1 MKILRDAS
9 ELAPLSGRACVAIG
23 FFDGVHLGHQQIL
36 RQTISDA
43 AEHEAASVVVT
54 FENHPAGIIAPER
67 APRLLQSTEQRLE
80 TIRALGA
87 DAMLLLRF
95 DQRLSRQTGE
105 AFVRTLTAG
114 FGHVCSVCV
123 GGGFT
128 FGHKR
133 SGNVDLLRRLGA
145 DLGFQVH
152 GLSAVAL
159 DGETVSSTRIRAA
172 VREGDFDAASQMLGR
187 PYELSG
193 TVVKGDQLG
202 RRLGFP
208 TANLDVAGLVIPPN
222 GVYAAHAAAAG
233 GVHRAAV
240 NIGVRP
246 SVATASP
253 EPRVEACLL
262 DFDDDLYGRTVNLT
276 FHSRLRDE
284 QKFDSLDALK
294 EQIARDITATRQ
306 AFE

>member
-9 ELAPLSGRACVAIG
+9 ELAPVSDRACVAIG

-36 RQTISDA
+36 RQAISDA

-54 FENHPAGIIAPER
+54 FENHPAGVVAPER
-67 APRLLQSTEQRLE
+67 APRLIQSTEQRLE
-80 TIRALGA
+80 SIRALGA

-95 DQRLSRQTGE
+95 DRELSRRTGE
-105 AFVRTLTAG
+105 DFVRRLVSG
-114 FGHVCSVCV
+114 LGQVCSVCV

-133 SGNVDLLRRLGA
+133 SGNVDLLRSLGA

-152 GLSAVAL
+152 GLAAVAL

-172 VREGDFDAASQMLGR
+172 VTRGEFDVAGQMLGR

-193 TVVKGDQLG
+193 AVIQGDQLG
-202 RRLGFP
+202 RQLGFP
-208 TANLDVAGLVIPPN
+208 TANLDVDSLVIPPN
-222 GVYAAHAAAAG
+222 GVYAAHASTER

-246 SVATASP
+246 SLETAAP
-253 EPRVEACLL
+253 APRVEACLL
-262 DFDDDLYGRTVNLT
+262 DFDGDLYGRTVRLT
-276 FHSRLRDE
+276 FHARLRE
-284 QKFDSLDALK
+284 ERKFDSLDALK
-294 EQIARDITATRQ
+294 EQIARDVEETRR